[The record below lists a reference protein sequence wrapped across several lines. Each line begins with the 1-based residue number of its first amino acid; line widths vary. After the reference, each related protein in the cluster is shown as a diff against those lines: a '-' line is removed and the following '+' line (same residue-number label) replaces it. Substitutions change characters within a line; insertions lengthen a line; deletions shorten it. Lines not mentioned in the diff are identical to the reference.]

1 MKGATIDRQ
10 LLLVTGGLI
19 LFGLL
24 TLYSAGQTDV
34 PTRAAGVWHRQFI
47 WVGIGIVAAAVV

>member
-1 MKGATIDRQ
+1 MKGVTIDRQ
-10 LLLVTGGLI
+10 LLLVSAGLI

-34 PTRAAGVWHRQFI
+34 QIGRAHV
-47 WVGIGIVAAAVV
+47 